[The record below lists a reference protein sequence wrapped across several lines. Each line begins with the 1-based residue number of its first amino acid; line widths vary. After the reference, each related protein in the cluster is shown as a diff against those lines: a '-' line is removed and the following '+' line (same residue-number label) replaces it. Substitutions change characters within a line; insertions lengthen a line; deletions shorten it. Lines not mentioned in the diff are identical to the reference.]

1 VVIDFGENVMSV
13 RIFTVPLIL
22 FAVVAAAYAAN
33 PGDAAAGKAYF
44 TQTCRQCHSAEPGDG
59 GGEIGPSLIG
69 LFGRT
74 AGVGDS
80 RFAYSNALADSKLV
94 WNAETLDRFLTD
106 PATTVP
112 GTTMALPI
120 PVKRDRD
127 NVIAYFQSLAGGAK

>member
-1 VVIDFGENVMSV
+1 MSV
-13 RIFTVPLIL
+13 RMFTAPLIL
-22 FAVVAAAYAAN
+22 FAIAAAAYAAD

-74 AGVGDS
+74 AGVGDT
-80 RFAYSNALADSKLV
+80 RFAYSKALTDSKLV
-94 WNAETLDRFLTD
+94 WNAETLGRFLTD
-106 PATTVP
+106 PAATVP

-120 PVKRDRD
+120 PVKQDRD